1 MNGFQADILVD
12 VTGETCPIPLIEMR
26 KAVSKAREGQVIEIR
41 GTHRPSK
48 QEIPMAV
55 RSLRL
60 RLLGV
65 EEDRGQWRIFIRKE
79 EAPDAEDDSGR
90 S

>member
-1 MNGFQADILVD
+1 MNGLQADFLVD
-12 VTGETCPIPLIEMR
+12 VSGENCPIPLIEMR
-26 KAVSKAREGQVIEIR
+26 KAMAKAREGQIVEIR
-41 GTHRPSK
+41 GTHQPSK
-48 QEIPMAV
+48 HEIPMAV

-65 EEDRGQWRIFIRKE
+65 EEDGGQWRIFIKKE
-79 EAPDAEDDSGR
+79 VIPDAEDDGGR